1 MYFKDYQHLLD
12 IVSIITANGGRALFV
27 GGCVRDFLLA
37 SPELLKSIKINTAG
51 FASVKLPEDCFIK
64 YCIDSK
70 KDIDIATD
78 LTPDAVKTIFTA
90 AGCMAKTTLATNIIV
105 KKGVKAE
112 VTTMRKDRLQNGRW
126 TEVDYTTSPKEDA
139 ARRDFTINSLY
150 LERLPDKGQINYL
163 LYDFNKGLTDLQ
175 DCKVAFIGDAKQRI
189 KEDYLRL
196 LRFIRFSARFANHL
210 DTDGFN
216 ACKALAAN
224 FNLAINED
232 GLGVRLVSKERVKD
246 ELYKILNQTKA
257 LAMLKVFA
265 DAGVLHLLFGM
276 DLSCNFNQ
284 GFEKAKLILDAS
296 KDVPLCFALSLAV
309 FEESNVTK
317 LINLTRHEALL
328 LQTAKSLQGSVFNN
342 NYKFN
347 KQNLVQLILLCIKKG
362 TDYVVD
368 AIFTCFA
375 IYASTKD
382 FKDIALYTTALQLQD
397 VRNIK
402 VVKFTDLHIYQQE
415 CNEYLKLYGGGCKN
429 YKDLQGSKITEII
442 DFVQAEVVKLHIQPI
457 LPFIKYT

>member
-27 GGCVRDFLLA
+27 GGCVRDFLLE
-37 SPELLKSIKINTAG
+37 SPELLKSIKINDAG
-51 FASVKLPEDCFIK
+51 FASITLPEDCFIK

-78 LTPDAVKTIFTA
+78 LTPDLVKAIFAA

-150 LERLPDKGQINYL
+150 LERLPDKGQIKYL
-163 LYDFNKGLTDLQ
+163 LYDFNKGLADLQ

-232 GLGVRLVSKERVKD
+232 GLGIRLVSKERVKD

-265 DAGVLHLLFGM
+265 NAGVLHLLFGM

-296 KDVPLCFALSLAV
+296 KDGPLCFALSLAV
-309 FEESNVTK
+309 FGESNVTK

-328 LQTAKSLQGSVFNN
+328 LQTAKSLQGSIFNN

-362 TDYVVD
+362 TDYVIE

-375 IYASTKD
+375 IYASIKD
-382 FKDIALYTTALQLQD
+382 FKDIALYTAALQLQD
-397 VRNIK
+397 VKNIK

-415 CNEYLKLYGGGCKN
+415 CNEYLKLYGGDCKN